1 MTALKLLIL
10 GGSGEAADLARAL
23 DGDARYDVTLSLAGR
38 TTEPAAL
45 PGKLRTG
52 GFGGAEGLARVLGDE
67 RFDLLIDATHPFAV
81 QMKVNAIEAARASGV
96 TLLAIR
102 RPPWV
107 QREGDRWIMVTSLE
121 AAAAAIGKD
130 PRRVFLTTGRMEL
143 APFRA
148 APQHLYIVR
157 SVEAPSPEDLPPL
170 VELITARGP
179 FNVADERAL
188 LEAHKVE
195 VVVTKNSGGAGAAA
209 KLDAARALSLPV
221 IMVER
226 PDLPEAPYVET
237 VADALLWLEKAH
249 GSTSSA

>member
-1 MTALKLLIL
+1 MNPVKLLIL

-38 TTEPAAL
+38 TSEPAQL
-45 PGKLRTG
+45 PGRLLTG
-52 GFGGAEGLARVLGDE
+52 GFGGAKGLARVLAEE
-67 RFDLLIDATHPFAV
+67 RFDVVIDATHPFAV
-81 QMKVNAIEAARASGV
+81 QMKANAVEAGKIAG
-96 TLLAIR
+96 TKFLAIR

-107 QREGDRWIMVTSLE
+107 PREGDRWIMVESLE
-121 AAAAAIGKD
+121 AAAAAIGEEPK
-130 PRRVFLTTGRMEL
+130 RVFLTTGRMEL
-143 APFRA
+143 APFRS

-157 SVEAPSPEDLPPL
+157 SVEAPSPKDLPPR

-179 FNVADERAL
+179 FNLADERAL
-188 LEAHKVE
+188 LKTRAVD
-195 VVVTKNSGGAGAAA
+195 VIVTKNSGGAGAAA

-226 PDLPEAPYVET
+226 PRLPEAPSVET
-237 VADALLWLEKAH
+237 VADALLWLEGHH